1 MTANLNIWE
10 SGDFFLNQFP
20 FYTNFI
26 TCEANL
32 LVYMISVDDKHE
44 SAVRSAQDFLKP
56 TKAIIEKARAT
67 WLESITDGNEQQRD
81 LKPKEMV
88 LITCGST
95 LLSSSTEKLELIR
108 SFAEEN
114 GIELC
119 KELVIPD
126 DEGADIE
133 NR

>member
-1 MTANLNIWE
+1 M
-10 SGDFFLNQFP
+10 
-20 FYTNFI
+20 NFV

-32 LVYMISVDDKHE
+32 LVYMISVDDKHD
-44 SAVRSAQDFLKP
+44 SAVRNSQDFLKP
-56 TKAIIEKARAT
+56 TEAIIEKARAT
-67 WLESITDGNEQQRD
+67 WLESMTDDKEQQRD
-81 LKPKEMV
+81 LKPKEMI